1 MKTLMVL
8 TIVGEG
14 ERSCRIFDEDLSR
27 FDGAGINGGDEDL
40 GEEVYPIIY
49 NKKCNIIGDWAV
61 GTDCTA
67 MINAKEWDIII
78 FVDEYL

>member
-14 ERSCRIFDEDLSR
+14 ERRCRIFDEDLSR
-27 FDGAGINGGDEDL
+27 FNGAGINGGDEDL
-40 GEEVYPIIY
+40 GNEVYPIIY

-67 MINAKEWDIII
+67 MINAKKWDIII